1 MTPRVSLRNVNVC
14 KSIRSAVIFQS
25 ILFVLIGGFPTLS
38 AAQTQSTFLGSVPTG
53 QVSAT
58 PVNLSLQDAFA
69 RALKYNL
76 GAIESDQETRAA
88 HAARLRGLNALLP
101 NLTARISYLV
111 QQIYFPAEGF
121 SFSIPG
127 AHIPTV
133 VGPFAVQDARGDL
146 SQEIFN
152 WSDTSALE
160 VRVRIRKGVAV
171 YVSQRPRPRG
181 ANHRQRISRGDFRCR
196 DR

>member
-1 MTPRVSLRNVNVC
+1 M
-14 KSIRSAVIFQS
+14 
-25 ILFVLIGGFPTLS
+25 
-38 AAQTQSTFLGSVPTG
+38 FLLG

-58 PVNLSLQDAFA
+58 PLKLSLQDAFE

-101 NLTARISYLV
+101 DFTARVSYALE
-111 QQIYFPAEGF
+111 QIDLRAQGINI
-121 SFSIPG
+121 SIPG
-127 AHIPTV
+127 AHIPAV
-133 VGPFAVQDARGDL
+133 VGPFGGRGRPRLLVPGDFQL
-146 SQEIFN
+146 VRHA
-152 WSDTSALE
+152 ALE

-181 ANHRQRISRGDFRCR
+181 ADHRQRISRW
-196 DR
+196 